1 MSNGMGSLRMRR
13 RIGHTMSTMIRI
25 GLTGGIAAGKST
37 VATHLRE
44 LGAVLIDYDALAR
57 KAVEP
62 GSVGL
67 RRIVDRFGP
76 DALDKQGGLNRQWIA
91 RHVFSGPNAES
102 ERKALD
108 DIEHPLI
115 YELASAAER
124 HALAINPD
132 AVVVHDIP
140 LLAEVMDDL
149 PFRFDHIITVEAPE
163 DVRVERMMRTR
174 GMSERQALDRI
185 AHQASRKKREEISD
199 TVVDSSQSMERMF
212 EYVDTLMRQWLLN
225 TR

>member
-1 MSNGMGSLRMRR
+1 MT
-13 RIGHTMSTMIRI
+13 IVMIRI

-37 VATHLRE
+37 VAAHLRE
-44 LGAVLIDYDALAR
+44 MGAALIDYDALAR
-57 KAVEP
+57 KVVEP

-67 RRIVDRFGP
+67 RRIVDHFGP

-102 ERKALD
+102 ERRALD

-115 YELASAAER
+115 YELASETER
-124 HALAINPD
+124 HALAVD
-132 AVVVHDIP
+132 SDTVVVHDIP

-163 DVRVERMMRTR
+163 NVRVERMIHNR
-174 GMSERQALDRI
+174 GMSEQQALDRI
-185 AHQASRKKREEISD
+185 AHQPSRKKREEIAD
-199 TVVDSSQSMERMF
+199 VVVDSSQPMEHMF
-212 EYVDTLMRQWLLN
+212 EYVDTLMRQWRL
-225 TR
+225 RAR